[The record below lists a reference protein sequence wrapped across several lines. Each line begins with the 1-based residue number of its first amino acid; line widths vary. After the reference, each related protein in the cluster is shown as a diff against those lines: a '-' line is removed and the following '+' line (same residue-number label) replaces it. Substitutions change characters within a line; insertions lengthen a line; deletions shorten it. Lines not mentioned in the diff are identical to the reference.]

1 MHPSCDAPDGAGGG
15 AHDGRG
21 SSADSV
27 FSFGLRTTLEEFGV
41 PSPPADDDA
50 LGRLA
55 GLEFASA
62 LGIRTARRA
71 LASGRRSYGVA
82 FLRSIHDGWGTVTAE
97 LLKRPTERAD

>member
-1 MHPSCDAPDGAGGG
+1 MHPSCDPPDGAGGG
-15 AHDGRG
+15 AHPDRG

-41 PSPPADDDA
+41 PSPPAYVDDA

-71 LASGRRSYGVA
+71 LARERQTLLRRCFPSLDPRRLGQGD
-82 FLRSIHDGWGTVTAE
+82 R
-97 LLKRPTERAD
+97 